1 MSLDVVGSIVN
12 VLREVDARPI
22 RAAAE
27 TPFVLAFLSRDL
39 PLAQHFVDLLYH
51 GLREH
56 DIPAARV
63 CGAFPLGA
71 PSQPGRMN
79 IAVIVT
85 REDVDTTIEQTLARE
100 LDLAG
105 ARVLVCLIADPQTP
119 PSMRHVWLPASLIT
133 LNSPIDDAQTARQLT
148 QGILGLKAVDELA
161 LARHLPAFRE
171 RVSRNLIDDTAL
183 ANAVYSF
190 GSGIVEINPIAD
202 VPMNVADMMV
212 LTKNQALMGYK
223 IALAMGL
230 AAEFRQIMPQ
240 LATVVGSGFLLRQA
254 ARASAGHWGAAI
266 VMVSSFVG
274 RRALP
279 MFSSYCASKFALE
292 ALSESLRVELYDDR
306 ISVSVINPGVTR
318 TEFGAAAKG
327 ARPTYFIGTRNGMSA
342 AAVAQ
347 VLLKAVRRPRRN
359 RYLTAAGKAG
369 IVAQHFVPGLVDR
382 VLVLST
388 RRARQA
394 GRGGAGAAQ
403 P

>member
-254 ARASAGHWGAAI
+254 ARGLIGLVPGFGLIPKVGIAFAGTYATGEVIHRWCAYGERVNSHAI
-266 VMVSSFVG
+266 
-274 RRALP
+274 R
-279 MFSSYCASKFALE
+279 
-292 ALSESLRVELYDDR
+292 ELYDAALDR
-306 ISVSVINPGVTR
+306 GRNI
-318 TEFGAAAKG
+318 
-327 ARPTYFIGTRNGMSA
+327 ARS
-342 AAVAQ
+342 
-347 VLLKAVRRPRRN
+347 LL
-359 RYLTAAGKAG
+359 
-369 IVAQHFVPGLVDR
+369 
-382 VLVLST
+382 
-388 RRARQA
+388 
-394 GRGGAGAAQ
+394 GRHKNDKTL